1 MGVRSRQVPH
11 SNVSVGS
18 GSYVAT
24 IGRVTRGERGP
35 ARTVD
40 RVRYTPGP
48 ATHRR
53 RRRANHASLDER
65 GGITERS
72 TSSKHADFTLRYV
85 TNLECRMKMMEYKS
99 PADVA
104 TVAGRRRETTGHP
117 ASTAGA
123 GARRCVEALCPRGE
137 PGRRDV
143 HSYESDK
150 VRGRDRARTLPR
162 HQNGCTPPPTARRRR
177 GRRPR
182 AFPNQSSTSMGTF

>member
-72 TSSKHADFTLRYV
+72 TSSYADFTLY
-85 TNLECRMKMMEYKS
+85 M
-99 PADVA
+99 
-104 TVAGRRRETTGHP
+104 
-117 ASTAGA
+117 
-123 GARRCVEALCPRGE
+123 
-137 PGRRDV
+137 
-143 HSYESDK
+143 YES
-150 VRGRDRARTLPR
+150 R
-162 HQNGCTPPPTARRRR
+162 
-177 GRRPR
+177 
-182 AFPNQSSTSMGTF
+182 M

>member
-35 ARTVD
+35 ARAPLTVFGTRPGPRRTVD
-40 RVRYTPGP
+40 AAARTTLAWTSAAESLSVVLVATPIL
-48 ATHRR
+48 HC
-53 RRRANHASLDER
+53 
-65 GGITERS
+65 IC
-72 TSSKHADFTLRYV
+72 
-85 TNLECRMKMMEYKS
+85 TNLECRMNDGDTS